1 MPINISHG
9 LGKDDSERLAGILK
23 CKVNDLDST
32 LASYASA
39 ALQEYVRMFL
49 GQRVFTRGSDM
60 REYRLLLLI
69 QYAFDKRVPD
79 EQKISDLFQTTASQS
94 RALLRAVM
102 SKYQYELSSAI
113 RATITDTLKSATQA
127 EDGADYEFTVNNE
140 NVIEA
145 MNRALASLPG
155 TWPQV
160 TRKTGTVSTYVIRPS
175 SHDRLV
181 EHYQIK

>member
-1 MPINISHG
+1 MPINIAHG

-23 CKVNDLDST
+23 CKVNELDQL

-39 ALQEYVRMFL
+39 ALQEYIRMFL

-60 REYRLLLLI
+60 REYRLLLLV
-69 QYAFDKRVPD
+69 QHAFEQKVPD
-79 EQKISDLFQTTASQS
+79 EQRISDLFQTTASQS

-113 RATITDTLKSATQA
+113 KATIIGTLKSATQA
-127 EDGADYEFTVNNE
+127 EEGADYEFTVNNE

-175 SHDRLV
+175 SYESLIA
-181 EHYQIK
+181 HYQNK